1 MQLTEYLVSYTYW
14 FSKNTLQK
22 QISAFHWIQ
31 WKKSQFLS
39 ARMLT
44 RWDRAFPAKCSD
56 VFIGNYP
63 ELLNTLYPLLERLS
77 AVLISLFIPLFILYI
92 LVKKIGKSS
101 INVSWNMRISDHSK
115 WKENTLC
122 FIEPCYKNV
131 VGGKGQLE
139 IIWEPPRMNLK
150 QSSWEIQEQHKSIES
165 TLSSHDSVALL

>member
-22 QISAFHWIQ
+22 QIPAFHWIQ

-56 VFIGNYP
+56 VFIRNYP
-63 ELLNTLYPLLERLS
+63 ELLDTLYPLLKRLS
-77 AVLISLFIPLFILYI
+77 AVLISLFIPLFFYTYWL
-92 LVKKIGKSS
+92 KKSANPSLMWAEIWEFPITQNERK
-101 INVSWNMRISDHSK
+101 
-115 WKENTLC
+115 NTLC